1 MRKHILILAAVAVM
15 GFSMIFTGCGN
26 DGKSSDSKKETT
38 SASDDKK
45 AETIDITDEDA
56 LLTGKHHAEIEI
68 KDYGTIK
75 VELDADVSPV
85 TVTNFVNL
93 ANTGFYDGLTFHR
106 IIKGFMIQG
115 GDPDGNGTGGS
126 DINIKGEF
134 KSNGVENNISHVR
147 GTISMAR
154 AMDYDS
160 ASSQFFIVQEDSTYL
175 DGEYA
180 AFGTVTE
187 GMDIVDKICD
197 DKKPEDESSGLVVSD
212 EQPVITTIKIVD

>member
-134 KSNGVENNISHVR
+134 ESNGVENNISHVR

-197 DKKPEDESSGLVVSD
+197 DKKPEDESSGLVASD